1 MTAVPAPLRGGCHCG
16 TLTVELR
23 TMQSPSA
30 LHPRACDCAF
40 CMKHGA
46 AWVSDAAGNLVI
58 DVHARDAFG
67 EYRQGSGSARF
78 LLCRD
83 CGVLVAV
90 VHGDGDGRRGAANVR
105 CLDDAAAF
113 AEATSVS
120 PQQLSREDKIARWR
134 ELWTPAQLV
143 LRSEARSG

>member
-1 MTAVPAPLRGGCHCG
+1 MNTGSAPLHGGCHCG
-16 TLTVELR
+16 ALTVELR
-23 TMQSPSA
+23 VTQAPDA

-46 AWVSDAAGNLVI
+46 AWVSDAAGDLAI

-67 EYRQGSGSARF
+67 EYHQGSGSARF

-90 VHGDGDGRRGAANVR
+90 VHDDDDGPRGAINVR
-105 CLDDAAAF
+105 CLGHEAAF
-113 AEATSVS
+113 AEASSVS
-120 PQQLSREDKIARWR
+120 PQQLSREGKIARWR
-134 ELWTPAQLV
+134 QLWTPARIRFV
-143 LRSEARSG
+143 AGADPG